1 MQDLCKA
8 SDNAK
13 NVICFVKSKFTR
25 ELALLGLRLGNLQV
39 GIFDVSQKKNVK
51 LELPLCNFVNLLLK
65 QRKFKVLFFKT
76 LLNEE

>member
-39 GIFDVSQKKNVK
+39 GIFDVSQKKM
-51 LELPLCNFVNLLLK
+51 
-65 QRKFKVLFFKT
+65 
-76 LLNEE
+76 